1 MNMQSHETIK
11 ILVTNQK
18 GGVGKSTI
26 AANLA
31 AYLALQQG
39 IEVSLIDFDRQA
51 SSSRWTKKAP
61 DIGIRVHCAEINY
74 ESSGIALLG
83 ARAAVRKYSSG
94 AQVSICDLTWHPALS
109 DEFMLDFDIVLVP
122 SSSAKFE
129 MASTEIFILEYAQKR
144 MARLAANKQFILVA
158 PSRVDPDYTSSGS
171 FTNLDFLMNCH
182 ITPPIHKTPDLDT
195 YVYED
200 FLCVCPDQKVA
211 ENFCNFGKFLATKI
225 EERNATKKTLS
236 ISGTSQNRDIV
247 KKVSVLDDY
256 RARARE
262 LGIYGG
268 YAAKPSTDTPQA
280 APVDVSPEVV
290 RIGRFIPAFLRRSE

>member
-1 MNMQSHETIK
+1 MQSHETIK

-31 AYLALQQG
+31 AYLAIQQS

-74 ESSGIALLG
+74 ESPGIALLG

-94 AQVSICDLTWHPALS
+94 VQVSISDLTWHPALS

-144 MARLAANKQFILVA
+144 MARLAVNKQIILVV
-158 PSRVDPDYTSSGS
+158 PSKVDPAYASSDS

-182 ITPPIHKTPDLDT
+182 ITPPIHQTPNLDT

-211 ENFCNFGKFLATKI
+211 ENFCNFGEFLAKKI
-225 EERNATKKTLS
+225 EERNLTKKTLS
-236 ISGTSQNRDIV
+236 ISGTSQNREII

-268 YAAKPSTDTPQA
+268 YAVKPSTDTPPA
-280 APVDVSPEVV
+280 APVDVNPQVA

>member
-1 MNMQSHETIK
+1 MNMQNHETIK

-211 ENFCNFGKFLATKI
+211 ENFCNFGKFLAKKI
-225 EERNATKKTLS
+225 EERNVTKKTLS

>member
-1 MNMQSHETIK
+1 MNMQSHEAIK

-31 AYLALQQG
+31 AFLAMQEG

-61 DIGIRVHCAEINY
+61 DVGIRVHCAEINY
-74 ESSGIALLG
+74 ENSGIALLSS
-83 ARAAVRKYSSG
+83 RAAVRKYSSG
-94 AQVSICDLTWHPALS
+94 VQVSISDLTWHPTLS

-144 MARLAANKQFILVA
+144 MARLAANKQFILVT
-158 PSRVDPDYTSSGS
+158 PSKVDTAYASSGS

-182 ITPPIHKTPDLDT
+182 ITPPVQQTPDLDT

-211 ENFCNFGKFLATKI
+211 ENFCTFGKFIAKKI
-225 EERNATKKTLS
+225 EERIVIKKTLS
-236 ISGTSQNRDIV
+236 LSGTSVNREIV

-256 RARARE
+256 RARAHE

-268 YAAKPSTDTPQA
+268 YAAKPPTDTPQA
-280 APVDVSPEVV
+280 APVDASSEAVKGS
-290 RIGRFIPAFLRRSE
+290 RFIPAFLRRSE